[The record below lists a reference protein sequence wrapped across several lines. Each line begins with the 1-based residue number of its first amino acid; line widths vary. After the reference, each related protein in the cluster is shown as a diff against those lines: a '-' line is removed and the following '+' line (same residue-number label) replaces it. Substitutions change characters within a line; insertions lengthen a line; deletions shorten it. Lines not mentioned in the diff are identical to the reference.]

1 MKFNTSQLATIEKLI
16 DDRIYFLKENIFY
29 CQNDIDYYSTKESEK
44 EANRKAINEAV
55 KEKNNLLNLKDN
67 ILYVKE
73 QKTRDF

>member
-1 MKFNTSQLATIEKLI
+1 M
-16 DDRIYFLKENIFY
+16 KENIFY

-44 EANRKAINEAV
+44 EANRKAINEAI
-55 KEKNNLLNLKDN
+55 KEKNNLLNLKNN